1 MVIKT
6 RFSRKYKTYE
16 EWLSNFKGSEAY
28 LNRIIRLHS
37 LHPKATLSQLRGHP
51 SPKEK
56 PLKKTWVKYAE
67 HLRKQGF
74 SKEDIYRALKVGF
87 PKSAPSRSEVRK
99 YFKGR
104 PRSFFTS
111 KSFYKRKRE
120 TLKLMGQNGLNKLYE
135 NYVKDAV
142 AKLGVK
148 RPVGASE
155 EIQRFA
161 SIYNEPNY
169 RVLFELEGS

>member
-1 MVIKT
+1 M
-6 RFSRKYKTYE
+6 RFSKKYKTYE
-16 EWLSNFKGSEAY
+16 EWLRNFKGSEAY
-28 LNRIIRLHS
+28 LNRIIRLHA
-37 LHPKATLSQLRGHP
+37 LHPNATLSQLRGHP

-56 PLKKTWVKYAE
+56 PLRKGWVKFAE

-87 PKSAPSRSEVRK
+87 PNSAPSRSEIRR
-99 YFKGR
+99 YIKGK
-104 PRSFFTS
+104 PRSFFSS
-111 KSFYKRKRE
+111 KTFYKRKRE
-120 TLKLMGQNGLNKLYE
+120 TLKLMGQDGLNKLYE

-148 RPVGASE
+148 RPVGASD
-155 EIQRFA
+155 EIKRFT
-161 SIYNEPNY
+161 SVYNSPNY

>member
-1 MVIKT
+1 M
-6 RFSRKYKTYE
+6 RFSKKYKTFE
-16 EWLSNFKGSEAY
+16 EWLKNFKGTEKY
-28 LNRIIRLHS
+28 KKRIIRLHS

-51 SPKEK
+51 SPREK
-56 PLKKTWVKYAE
+56 PLKQSWVKYAE

-87 PKSAPSRSEVRK
+87 PSSAPSRSEVRK
-99 YFKGR
+99 YFKGK

-120 TLKLMGQNGLNKLYE
+120 TLKLMGQAGVDKLYE

-142 AKLGVK
+142 AKLKVK

-155 EIQRFA
+155 EIKRFA
-161 SIYNEPNY
+161 SVYNSPNY